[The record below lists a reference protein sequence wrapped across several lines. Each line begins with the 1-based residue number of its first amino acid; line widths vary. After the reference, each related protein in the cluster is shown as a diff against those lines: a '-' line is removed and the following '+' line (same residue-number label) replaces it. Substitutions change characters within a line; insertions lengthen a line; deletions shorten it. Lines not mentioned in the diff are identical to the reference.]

1 MKVTMRVNNETV
13 QVECA
18 ADWTLLEVLRR
29 SLGITSCKEGCGE
42 GECGA
47 CAVWFNGRL
56 VNACIFPAVGAE
68 GGEVVTLEALM
79 EETEELRQSFERHD
93 AVQCGFCTP
102 GFVMAAWD
110 YLRSGGSADPESVK
124 GALDGNLCRCSGYQ
138 SIIDAIV
145 DVAGKK
151 Q

>member
-1 MKVTMRVNNETV
+1 MKVTMNVNNKRLEV
-13 QVECA
+13 ACE

-47 CAVWFNGRL
+47 CAVFFNARL
-56 VNACIFPAVGAE
+56 VNACLLPAVAAE
-68 GGEVVTLEALM
+68 GGEVVTLEGLM
-79 EETEELRQSFERHD
+79 EETKGLRESFERHD
-93 AVQCGFCTP
+93 AAQCGFCTP

-110 YLRSGGSADPESVK
+110 YLRSGGRADPQSVK
-124 GALDGNLCRCSGYQ
+124 YALDGNLCRCTGYQ
-138 SIIDAIV
+138 KIIDAIV
-145 DVAGKK
+145 DVAGVK

>member
-1 MKVTMRVNNETV
+1 MKVTMNVNNKRLEV
-13 QVECA
+13 ACE

-47 CAVWFNGRL
+47 CAVFFNAHL
-56 VNACIFPAVGAE
+56 VNACLLPAVAAE
-68 GGEVVTLEALM
+68 GGEVVTLEGLM
-79 EETEELRQSFERHD
+79 EETKGLRESFERHD
-93 AVQCGFCTP
+93 AAQCGFCTP

-110 YLRSGGSADPESVK
+110 YLRSGGHADPQSVK
-124 GALDGNLCRCSGYQ
+124 YALDGNLCRCTGYQ
-138 SIIDAIV
+138 KIIDAIV
-145 DVAGKK
+145 DVAGVK